1 MEKFTIAWYQ
11 ANPEYVKAQNEIYD
25 KKYPS
30 HWKSKGHSEY
40 WKTKALAHKIRCQK
54 LNRMPAWANEEAI
67 NEVFRTC
74 SGDGIHI
81 DHIIPLQ
88 GELVSG
94 LHVTNNLQ
102 KLTVKEN
109 CQKSNKF
116 LPRYFKRDYA
126 EISLQ

>member
-1 MEKFTIAWYQ
+1 MKKFSIAWYQ
-11 ANPEYVKAQNEIYD
+11 ANPNFVREQNAIYD
-25 KKYPS
+25 SKRPT
-30 HWKSKGHSEY
+30 HWYRKGDADY
-40 WKTKALAHKIRCQK
+40 WKAKALAHKIRCQK
-54 LNRMPAWANEEAI
+54 LNRMPFWANEEAI

-74 SGDGIHI
+74 SGDGFHI

-94 LHVTNNLQ
+94 LHVANNLQ

-116 LPRYFKRDYA
+116 QPRYFKRDYA
-126 EISLQ
+126 EISLF